1 LKRIVLEIVDVY
13 RYEGFPE
20 KRVRIRL
27 VGTNIVF
34 NVVADSVDEA
44 VQKALKIVKHL
55 RLERLVQ
62 QDSSASH

>member
-1 LKRIVLEIVDVY
+1 MLEVIDVY

-20 KRVRIRL
+20 KRIRLRL

-44 VQKALKIVKHL
+44 VEKALRVIKHL
-55 RLERLVQ
+55 KLQRLVP
-62 QDSSASH
+62 DEGSSEQSKQ